1 MLFVFS
7 RIICGLLSTAV
18 NTRKGCATTLPARL
32 NAMYP
37 SLRSGRRASRTMVL
51 GLASLAL
58 FLALAALS
66 TRLADAGTRLRG
78 ARALQASLEMAPRQ
92 RIQGVVRRGG
102 MLNRGGVSEMQRSQ
116 FRRTVSLRAE
126 PTPTLEKEEVK
137 EDEFPSSSSSS
148 SSPSSSSSSSVSSA
162 DSLKSLDFMLGGD
175 DPASPQSM
183 MKTQS
188 GKEETKA
195 GHALDVLSDWFG
207 PDEQELEAEKYR
219 QERQKEAEERSKK
232 EQTPDGVVASTT
244 EAEKDTAEKMPDDVM
259 KSEMAESLL
268 KDLKE
273 RAKNGDEKDKE
284 LVDAVTAF
292 LNTAQQYQNSS
303 LADNA
308 LRNDFV
314 NLLDKL
320 QPENAVDR
328 EDMKEIERTILGTK
342 TFYVTSSDAALKF
355 DGVFG
360 LRDIGWVF
368 CGNFRGDQ
376 TKIFEDISAR
386 IKNRFEGKYD
396 VLLIPDPELEVD
408 PFYDGGDGTPKAAL
422 QVVPAE
428 RAQPPRQPAW
438 AFAVSV
444 VLFGLTAFGALQLGG
459 QAASIQLPAETVKW
473 LGNPDNFAN
482 GYDPTLIPPGVASW
496 DPSGFLASVGA
507 IAGGALSV
515 GLIHELGHRVT
526 AFLKD
531 VKLGNSF
538 FLPFGGLPTSFGSI
552 TPFKSLIKNN
562 KDLFDIAA
570 SGPLS
575 GLLAATALFVAGL
588 ALTGSTPQDLLVAI
602 PYPFVQQSLL
612 LGTIVKMVTGVGEGA
627 LSNDALLVHPLVVA
641 GWVGLVAQAFNSLP
655 VGSID
660 GGRMV
665 QAAWGSGPL
674 GFTSLLTYGALGF
687 GLIGGPVD
695 GLFFGL
701 YLLFLQRTSEK
712 YIKDTV
718 TLADDQTRRVMSV
731 ALVIFA
737 VMVLTPL
744 N

>member
-1 MLFVFS
+1 
-7 RIICGLLSTAV
+7 
-18 NTRKGCATTLPARL
+18 
-32 NAMYP
+32 
-37 SLRSGRRASRTMVL
+37 
-51 GLASLAL
+51 
-58 FLALAALS
+58 
-66 TRLADAGTRLRG
+66 
-78 ARALQASLEMAPRQ
+78 
-92 RIQGVVRRGG
+92 

-116 FRRTVSLRAE
+116 FRRTVSLHAE
-126 PTPTLEKEEVK
+126 PTTTLEKEEVK
-137 EDEFPSSSSSS
+137 EDGTSSTSTST
-148 SSPSSSSSSSVSSA
+148 SSVTSSA
-162 DSLKSLDFMLGGD
+162 DSLRSLDFMLGGD
-175 DPASPQSM
+175 DRGASPQL
-183 MKTQS
+183 TQLQAQ
-188 GKEETKA
+188 KDETKA
-195 GHALDVLSDWFG
+195 GHALDLLSDWFG
-207 PDEQELEAEKYR
+207 PDEQEIEEEKYR
-219 QERQKEAEERSKK
+219 QERAKEAEERAKK
-232 EQTPDGVVASTT
+232 EAGQDAVVASST
-244 EAEKDTAEKMPDDVM
+244 EAEKAQDKVPDDVM
-259 KSEMAESLL
+259 KVLSLGKPTGQNRSEMAESLL
-268 KDLKE
+268 DDLKE

-320 QPENAVDR
+320 QPENAVDK
-328 EDMKEIERTILGTK
+328 EDMNEIEKTILGPK

-368 CGNFRGDQ
+368 CGNFRGEQ
-376 TKIFEDISAR
+376 TKIFDEISAK
-386 IKNRFEGKYD
+386 IKNKFDGKYD

-408 PFYDGGDGTPKAAL
+408 PFYDGDGIPKAAL

-428 RAQPPRQPAW
+428 KAQPPQQPGW
-438 AFAVSV
+438 AFAVSLA
-444 VLFGLTAFGALQLGG
+444 LFGLTAFGALQLGG
-459 QAASIQLPAETVKW
+459 QAASVQLPAETVKW
-473 LGNPDNFAN
+473 LANPDNFAN
-482 GYDPTLIPPGVASW
+482 GYDPKMIPPGVAAW
-496 DPSGFLASVGA
+496 DPSTFLASVSA

-515 GLIHELGHRVT
+515 GLIHETGHRVM
-526 AFLKD
+526 AFLRE
-531 VKLGNSF
+531 VKLGNAF

-552 TPFKSLIKNN
+552 TPFKSLVKNN
-562 KDLFDIAA
+562 KDLFDIAV

-575 GLLAATALFVAGL
+575 GLVAASTLFAAGL
-588 ALTGSTPQDLLVAI
+588 ALTGSTPQDLLVAV

-612 LGTIVKMVTGVGEGA
+612 LGTIVKLVTGVGEGA

-718 TLADDQTRRVMSV
+718 TLADDQTRRAMSV